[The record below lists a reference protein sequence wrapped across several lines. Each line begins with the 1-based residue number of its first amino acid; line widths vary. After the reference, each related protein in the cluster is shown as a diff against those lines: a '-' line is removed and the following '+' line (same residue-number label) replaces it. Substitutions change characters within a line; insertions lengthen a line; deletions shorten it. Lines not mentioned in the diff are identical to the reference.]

1 MSNPHHS
8 ILPLRLDRLT
18 YIADDATLL
27 DDVTLTVAPG
37 SRVIIVGPNG
47 AGKSLLLRLCH
58 GLLVPTSGN
67 VIWSDGSLRPLG
79 QAMVFQRPVML
90 RRSVRAN
97 LDYVLNVA
105 GMARKQRS
113 VAIDK
118 AMTRFGLADLRQRS
132 ARLLSG
138 GEQQRLALARAWL
151 LHPEILF
158 LDEPT
163 SALDPGATK
172 MIEEIICGFNQEG
185 MTIVMATHNL
195 GQARRLAEKIAFF
208 HRGRLLEYVSA
219 SSFFNSPST
228 PEARAFIEGDL
239 LW

>member
-1 MSNPHHS
+1 MRNGNT
-8 ILPLRLDRLT
+8 ILPLRLEGLGFA
-18 YIADDATLL
+18 IGGNTLL
-27 DDVTLTVAPG
+27 SEVNLTIPAG
-37 SRVIIVGPNG
+37 RRLVILGPNG

-58 GLLVPTSGN
+58 GLLPANRGRV
-67 VIWSDGSLRPLG
+67 VWADGSTRAKA

-97 LDYVLNVA
+97 LDHALALA
-105 GMARKQRS
+105 GIARGQRANLIDMALE
-113 VAIDK
+113 
-118 AMTRFGLADLRQRS
+118 RFGLTAMAARG

-151 LHPEILF
+151 TRPEILF

-172 MIEEIICGFNQEG
+172 MIEEIIEGFNAEG
-185 MTIVMATHNL
+185 MTIVMTTHNL
-195 GQARRLAEKIAFF
+195 GQARRLADEVVFLNK
-208 HRGRLLEYVSA
+208 GRLIEQTPA
-219 SSFFNSPST
+219 DSFFATPAS
-228 PEARAFIEGDL
+228 PEAQAFVAGDL